1 MRGPRHARS
10 GLTVPYPRRRSL
22 GSFRHGRVTV
32 TRPLGALMRRR
43 NLATLALLGSLLA
56 PAPALAQ
63 HRLEL
68 RVTPRVGLLTPADWF
83 YVEFP
88 SFGAG
93 PTEWTEAAIQRAPIA
108 GLAVE
113 AAAEATGVWL
123 RAEVLRTIGAET
135 AVIHALLVP
144 ASTAG
149 PAYVVRTRVH
159 VPTALTIGTLD
170 LGLPTRLRL
179 PGGIQPY
186 VTAGLGG
193 KRYDFDIAEIEAR
206 EERFVVPRYGVVP
219 VVNVGVGSVLTVRGV
234 TIDLLVRDA
243 ISEYWG
249 ELQHD
254 VMFLAGASFRLR

>member
-1 MRGPRHARS
+1 MKG
-10 GLTVPYPRRRSL
+10 
-22 GSFRHGRVTV
+22 
-32 TRPLGALMRRR
+32 R
-43 NLATLALLGSLLA
+43 NLAMLALLGALLA

-63 HRLEL
+63 HQVEL
-68 RVTPRVGLLTPADWF
+68 RLTPRIGLLTPADWF

-108 GLAVE
+108 GLALE
-113 AAAEATGVWL
+113 AAAEATGVWV
-123 RAEVLRTIGAET
+123 RGEVLRTVGAET

-159 VPTALTIGTLD
+159 VPTALTLGTLD
-170 LGLPTRLRL
+170 LGFPTRLRL

-186 VTAGLGG
+186 VTAGIGG
-193 KRYDFDIAEIEAR
+193 KRYDFDIAELEAR
-206 EERFVVPRYGVVP
+206 EERFVVPRYGTVP
-219 VVNVGVGSVLTVRGV
+219 VVNVGVGGVVTVLGITL
-234 TIDLLVRDA
+234 DLLVRDA

-249 ELQHD
+249 EQQHD
-254 VMFLAGASFRLR
+254 VMFLAGARFRLR